1 MLTPEI
7 LPSARKHGISDEDM
21 MHAFRNRIRES
32 ILDGQ
37 ILAIGPDQN
46 GNLLELVYKIFNE
59 DLVIFHA
66 MKIRPRHLR
75 IVNLLTIWNVEIFP
89 LGVSYHLK
97 KWPSHQLSLNEASG
111 TRNSEE
117 RFLSPENPG

>member
-75 IVNLLTIWNVEIFP
+75 IV
-89 LGVSYHLK
+89 K
-97 KWPSHQLSLNEASG
+97 
-111 TRNSEE
+111 
-117 RFLSPENPG
+117 